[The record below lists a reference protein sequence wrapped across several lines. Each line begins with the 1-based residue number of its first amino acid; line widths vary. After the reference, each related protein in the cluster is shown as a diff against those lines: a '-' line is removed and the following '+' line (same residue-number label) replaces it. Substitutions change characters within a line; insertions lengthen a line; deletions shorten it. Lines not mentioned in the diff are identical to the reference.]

1 MAFLL
6 SITLCESLLE
16 PRDASSYLY
25 SSGDPYET
33 SCAVGKLKPAAWE
46 PMDGAE
52 HALPSHVCWCINNR
66 DNCTPNDPSNSN
78 FSGASRKKPA
88 MH

>member
-1 MAFLL
+1 MPVVIF
-6 SITLCESLLE
+6 TN
-16 PRDASSYLY
+16 
-25 SSGDPYET
+25 SGDPYET

-78 FSGASRKKPA
+78 FSGASRKKSA